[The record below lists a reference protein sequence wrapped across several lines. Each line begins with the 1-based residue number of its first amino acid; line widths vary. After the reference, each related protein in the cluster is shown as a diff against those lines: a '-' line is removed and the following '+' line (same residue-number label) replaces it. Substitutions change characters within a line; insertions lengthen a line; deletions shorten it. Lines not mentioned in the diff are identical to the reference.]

1 MCLLPAA
8 DWQGTCEPRPNTR
21 LNSWVSG
28 TDVHL
33 LLRSLCPACPLPLL
47 PIFNVST
54 CCKLSLSSHCHSE
67 APSVQC
73 SGLLELCPL
82 AAVFSQSEQLW
93 LPTGDAHK
101 IRPGNIPL
109 QKWLKDTR
117 FRVQAT
123 PSPCPL
129 STCSKQPQQR
139 AAWACTVAGAG
150 VWRRCS
156 TEDRRKRTEQ
166 AQERNHVRASKQMC
180 HGEEGVD

>member
-33 LLRSLCPACPLPLL
+33 IPRSLCPACPLPLL

-123 PSPCPL
+123 PSARAVSNPNSEQRGHAL
-129 STCSKQPQQR
+129 WLGLGYGEGAQQKTDVKEQSKHENVTMSEHPNR
-139 AAWACTVAGAG
+139 CVMG
-150 VWRRCS
+150 RR
-156 TEDRRKRTEQ
+156 
-166 AQERNHVRASKQMC
+166 
-180 HGEEGVD
+180 G